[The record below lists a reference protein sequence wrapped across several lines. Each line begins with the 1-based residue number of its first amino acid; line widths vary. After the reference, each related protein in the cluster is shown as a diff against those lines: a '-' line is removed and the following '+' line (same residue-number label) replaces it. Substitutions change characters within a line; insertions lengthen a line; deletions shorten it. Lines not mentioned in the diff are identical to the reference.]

1 MQHSWQRQTVLVTGG
16 AGMLGSHLC
25 EELLKDG
32 HEVLCLDNFY
42 TGNKDNVAHLIGHPH
57 FELIR
62 HDIIQP
68 FEADVDMIYNCACPA
83 SPIHYQRDPVFTVRT
98 SVNGVINMLE
108 LAKKHEAK
116 LLHCSTS
123 EVYGDP
129 TVHPQQES
137 YWGNVNCTGP
147 RACYDEGKRCAE
159 TLCFDYHRQFG
170 TKIKIVRIFNT
181 YGPRMHPDDGRVISN
196 FIMQALHDQP
206 ITIYGDGSQTRSFCF
221 VNDLVRGLIS
231 YMDNTDDSF
240 VGPMNMGNPV
250 EFTMLEL
257 AEKVIQLTGS
267 NSKIEHHPLP
277 QDDPKQRRPDISL
290 AKETLRWEPAVQL
303 EEGLRHTIAYFDN
316 LISRD
321 KAAQNTPSV

>member
-1 MQHSWQRQTVLVTGG
+1 
-16 AGMLGSHLC
+16 MLGSHLC

-42 TGNKDNVAHLIGHPH
+42 TGNKDNVAHLLAHPH

-83 SPIHYQRDPVFTVRT
+83 APIHYQRDPVFTVRT

-108 LAKKHEAK
+108 LAKKCNAK

-129 TVHPQQES
+129 TVHPQPEG

-290 AKETLRWEPAVQL
+290 AKETLGWEPTVQL
-303 EEGLRHTIAYFDN
+303 EEGLRHTIGYFDN

-321 KAAQNTPSV
+321 KAAQNSSSV

>member
-1 MQHSWQRQTVLVTGG
+1 MV
-16 AGMLGSHLC
+16 GSHLC

-42 TGNKDNVAHLIGHPH
+42 TGNKDNVAHLLAHPH

-83 SPIHYQRDPVFTVRT
+83 APIHYQRDPVFTVRT

-108 LAKKHEAK
+108 LAKKCNAK

-129 TVHPQQES
+129 TVHPQPED

-290 AKETLRWEPAVQL
+290 AKETLGWEPTVQL
-303 EEGLRHTIAYFDN
+303 EEGLRHTIGYFDN

-321 KAAQNTPSV
+321 KAAQNSSSV